1 MTDTLI
7 APAAAAT
14 ATGAA
19 VVVEA
24 DGRTASNDALHAA
37 IEEAVGR
44 GAPLRVLTTWG
55 RPAPR
60 DVRRDRRRRA

>member
-24 DGRTASNDALHAA
+24 DGKMLVAS
-37 IEEAVGR
+37 
-44 GAPLRVLTTWG
+44 
-55 RPAPR
+55 RPPQ
-60 DVRRDRRRRA
+60 